1 MVKPL
6 RNLANPLHLLQLNV
20 CNKRGVRG
28 WRKVGCYEM
37 EVVRVASEV
46 LAYGSH
52 RITKFVIVTVIRFGW
67 MELRTLKGLLTGNTF
82 VM

>member
-1 MVKPL
+1 
-6 RNLANPLHLLQLNV
+6 
-20 CNKRGVRG
+20 
-28 WRKVGCYEM
+28 M